1 MRRVTDFEFDTFGI
15 FEGQAVVTEVEAGS
29 CGVEIVRFHVMLES
43 VGVWDVCLLYWGIM
57 VCSGCWVLHWL
68 AEIERRVS
76 GIGSRGES
84 NPCQF
89 HLIDACTCTRTS
101 I

>member
-29 CGVEIVRFHVMLES
+29 CGVEIVRFHVGVRVLLVLE
-43 VGVWDVCLLYWGIM
+43 
-57 VCSGCWVLHWL
+57 CWVCYQNREELFGNR
-68 AEIERRVS
+68 EQ
-76 GIGSRGES
+76 SRGEVES
-84 NPCQF
+84 LPEF